1 MPDMTVDQARQ
12 FLEGFD
18 HCAHPLSMRY
28 LNMALDRIIVT
39 MGLVPRLQGNVR
51 VLELGAM
58 PYLMTALMMR
68 RFPNYSMELANE
80 PDRLKEDG
88 GRARLIHRGEGI
100 DLTLEYKGFN
110 LETDRFP
117 YEDGS
122 FDIVLYCEII
132 EHMMYDPTHS
142 LYEIHR
148 VLKPGGHM
156 LITTP
161 NAFRY
166 AHYVQLLTGENIYPP
181 YSGYGPYARHHRE
194 FSPKE
199 LRLLL
204 KECNFEMEELITAY
218 DPAYHDGKS
227 RLDGL
232 ARWLYGLGFLREKM
246 DVIHLRARAVGK
258 PVFRYPPE
266 LYLDVH
272 AYHPAVDDSLEMG
285 AKEDGRL
292 ESGFHAVESWPPTV
306 RWTDRHARIRM
317 ESHGQAVLGI
327 HFYSGPKELARQ
339 VEGNISLN
347 GVAHRFSV
355 AAGEWAEL
363 RFPIPAGTTGPL
375 LVEIDLDQTWV
386 PRDLK
391 LDSDS
396 RQLGVAL
403 QRLWLE

>member
-1 MPDMTVDQARQ
+1 MPDITVAQARR

-28 LNMALDRIIVT
+28 LNMALDRLIVT
-39 MGLVPRLQGNVR
+39 LGMVPRLQGEVR

-58 PYLMTALMMR
+58 PYFMTALMMR
-68 RFPNYSMELANE
+68 QFPNYRIDLANE

-100 DLTLEYKGFN
+100 DLNLEYRGFN

-117 YEDGS
+117 YEDGR

-148 VLKPGGHM
+148 VLKPGGQM

-166 AHYVQLLTGENIYPP
+166 AHYVQFLKGDNIYPP

-194 FSPKE
+194 FSARE

-227 RLDGL
+227 RLDSM
-232 ARWLYGLGFLREKM
+232 ARWVYDRGLLREQM

-258 PVFRYPPE
+258 PVYRYPPE

-272 AYHPAVDDSLEMG
+272 AYHTSIDDSLEMG
-285 AKEDGRL
+285 AEEDARL
-292 ESGFHAVESWPPTV
+292 ESGFHGVESWPPTI
-306 RWTDRHARIRM
+306 RWTDRRARIRM
-317 ESHGQAVLGI
+317 EAHGQATLCI
-327 HFYSGPKELARQ
+327 HFFSGPRELGRQ
-339 VEGNISLN
+339 VTGRVSLN
-347 GVAHRFSV
+347 GTPNQFAVG
-355 AAGEWAEL
+355 AGEWAEL
-363 RFPIPAGTTGPL
+363 RFPIPARAEGPL
-375 LVEIDLDQTWV
+375 LVEIDLDQVWV
-386 PRDLK
+386 PLDLN
-391 LDSDS
+391 LDTDS
-396 RQLGVAL
+396 RQLGIAV